1 MERRY
6 ELRLQQMLAQAEVA
20 PELIRGLLARLE
32 AFVEPFAAT
41 LNAAEQQRHVAEYLA
56 GLLSKLKHKTGEAI
70 AYLHDQ
76 ERQGLQKFLGHVP
89 WDHRPLLATLA
100 RQVGADLGEPDAVL
114 VLDPSAFAKKG
125 TKSVGVARQWC
136 GRLGKVENCQV
147 GVFLAY
153 ASRKAHALVNV
164 RLYLPKEWARDR
176 RRCKAAGV
184 PKTVRFRTRQQ
195 LALEM
200 LEECGGALP
209 HAWVAGDDEMGR
221 PAGFRRDLQA
231 RGERYLLGVPSN
243 TLVRDLDAP
252 PPAYAGR
259 GRRPKTPFARLDR
272 WRSGVPQGG
281 WTEVTVRDGEKGP
294 LVVEALKR
302 RVAARTATGGTGPEE
317 LLFVTR
323 ERQADNSFKHDY
335 YLSNAGAGTPLPELA
350 RVAKAAHR
358 VEECL
363 EGAKGEAGLADYQV
377 RNWIAWHHHQT
388 LALLAAWFLNREARR
403 GKNPDARP
411 DDTAVAARDRG
422 IDRGTPRGEH
432 AVLALPALHPL
443 AAPQRTRSVLSPS
456 LAQGHA
462 TIEESSEDVVDTV
475 ELLG

>member
-6 ELRLQQMLAQAEVA
+6 ALRLEQMLAQAEVP
-20 PELIRGLLARLE
+20 PEAMRDLLTRLD
-32 AFVEPFAAT
+32 AFVAPFAAT
-41 LNAAEQQRHVAEYLA
+41 LTEAEQRRHAAEYLT
-56 GLLSKLKHKTGEAI
+56 GLLSKLQRKTGEAI

-100 RQVGADLGEPDAVL
+100 RQVGSDLGEPDAVL
-114 VLDPSAFAKKG
+114 VFDPSAFAKKG

-153 ASRKAHALVNV
+153 ASRKGHAIVDV
-164 RLYLPKEWARDR
+164 RLYLPKEWAKDR
-176 RRCKAAGV
+176 PRRKAAGV
-184 PKTVRFRTRQQ
+184 PTAVKFRTRQQ

-200 LEECGGALP
+200 LDGCGGALP

-221 PAGFRRDLQA
+221 PSGFRRDLRG

-243 TLVRDLDAP
+243 TLIRDLDVP
-252 PPAYAGR
+252 PPEYAGR

-272 WRSGVPQGG
+272 WRSGAREED
-281 WTEVTVRDGEKGP
+281 WAEVTARDGEKGP
-294 LVVEALKR
+294 LVIGALKR

-323 ERQADNSFKHDY
+323 ERQADNTFKHDY
-335 YLSNAGAGTPLPELA
+335 YLSNAGAETSLQELA

-363 EGAKGEAGLADYQV
+363 ERAKGEAGLADYQV

-388 LALLAAWFLNREARR
+388 LSLLAAWFLNRETRR
-403 GKNPDARP
+403 GKNPDARL
-411 DDTAVAARDRG
+411 DDTATAAVDRRTDRG
-422 IDRGTPRGEH
+422 PPRREH
-432 AVLALPALHPL
+432 VVLAVPAQHPL
-443 AAPQRTRSVLSPS
+443 VAPQRTGSVLPPS
-456 LAQGHA
+456 L
-462 TIEESSEDVVDTV
+462 T
-475 ELLG
+475 